1 LAIKAD
7 PIGLFKETMR
17 FNSFYFYTTGGG
29 LSKGHQKFRNGEI
42 Q

>member
-1 LAIKAD
+1 MKAD
-7 PIGLFKETMR
+7 PIRLFMETMR
-17 FNSFYFYTTGGG
+17 FNSFYFYTTNGG